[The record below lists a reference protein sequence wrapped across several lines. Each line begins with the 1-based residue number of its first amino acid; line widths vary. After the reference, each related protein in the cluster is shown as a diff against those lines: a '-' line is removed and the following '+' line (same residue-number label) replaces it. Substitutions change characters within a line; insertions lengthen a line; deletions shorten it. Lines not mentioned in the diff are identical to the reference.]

1 MRIWVI
7 VTFIFFSCCQL
18 QAQVLKRELRGSWI
32 STVSNLDWPSSRS
45 LTPAQQRT
53 ELTSLLDQL
62 KSAGINTVFFQV
74 RSQCDAAYVS
84 SIEPW
89 ADIFSTTNQGA
100 GPNPVYDPLQFAI
113 DECRKRGIEI
123 HAWFNPYRAVSN
135 FGNINN
141 FSPNHIA
148 RQRPD
153 LLLAQGSLR
162 ILDPGIPEVPNYVIR
177 VVMDVLRRYDVDGIH
192 YDDYFYPYPPGT
204 GVTPFN
210 DDATFAQHNRGF
222 PNTTT
227 GRNDWRRANIDTI
240 IKRTYDSVRAV
251 KPWVKFGVSPFGIW
265 ANAGSVTGGSA
276 TTGLQ
281 SFSAIYAD
289 SRKWMQNDW
298 IDYMVPQIYWSIGLS
313 AANYSVLVPWWNAL
327 GGRRHLY
334 SGMAAYKINA
344 DSDPNWNNPGQI
356 PAQIQLNRSNSNFS
370 GSVFFRAANILA
382 NLNGFRDS
390 LRNNYFARPSLLPA
404 MSWKDNVGPQS
415 PSALS
420 GNVIGTSVS
429 LSWTAPPATS
439 VELDKPRQYV
449 VYRSTQTPVNIADA
463 SLIRWISPVDTLRY
477 VDDAAPGNTYYYVV
491 TALDR
496 LHNESPVSNTF
507 SATILPTSISTPPLI
522 SAVQGLQVFP
532 NPLQQEALIRYR
544 MQQAARVHIRVT
556 DLQGKTIAISNQ
568 GLRQTGEHQ
577 HRVDVS
583 SWLPGTY
590 IITLIAERHQ
600 MSISVVKQ

>member
-1 MRIWVI
+1 MRIFI
-7 VTFIFFSCCQL
+7 VSFLLLVVSLTL
-18 QAQVLKRELRGSWI
+18 PAQTPKRELRGSWI

-53 ELTSLLDQL
+53 ELTALLDQL

-89 ADIFSTTNQGA
+89 ADIFSTSNLGA

-113 DECRKRGIEI
+113 EECRKRGLEI

-222 PNTTT
+222 PNT
-227 GRNDWRRANIDTI
+227 
-240 IKRTYDSVRAV
+240 
-251 KPWVKFGVSPFGIW
+251 PFGIW

-276 TTGLQ
+276 TSGLQ
-281 SFSAIYAD
+281 SFSAVYAD

-356 PAQIQLNRSNSNFS
+356 PAQIQLNRSNNNFS
-370 GSVFFRAANILA
+370 GSVFFRAANILT
-382 NLNGFRDS
+382 NPNGFRDS

-404 MSWKDNVGPQS
+404 MSWKDNIAPQS

-420 GNVIGTSVS
+420 GSVIGTSVS

-522 SAVQGLQVFP
+522 SAVQALQVFP
-532 NPLQQEALIRYR
+532 NPVQQEALIRYR
-544 MQQAARVHIRVT
+544 LHQAARVNIRVT
-556 DLQGKTIAISNQ
+556 DMQGKTIAIDNQ
-568 GLRQTGEHQ
+568 GFRQTGEHQ

-590 IITLIAERHQ
+590 IITLIADRHQ